1 MDPTCTAAQRGDEGT
16 YILVNLK
23 GRVPLRRPS
32 SRLVYNIKRDLRG
45 KKNVSVWIHPLH
57 HTKKKKGK
65 RSFGHGDESSHF
77 IEGGEML
84 LSWKTRPVTFP
95 TGTPLLVG
103 NMSLTSYFRSVT
115 VRGLWLRDN
124 LYTVLSIFMPVY
136 LHVRGSVRQ

>member
-1 MDPTCTAAQRGDEGT
+1 VCEFIRFIIQ
-16 YILVNLK
+16 
-23 GRVPLRRPS
+23 
-32 SRLVYNIKRDLRG
+32 
-45 KKNVSVWIHPLH
+45 
-57 HTKKKKGK
+57 KKKKGK

-124 LYTVLSIFMPVY
+124 LYTECCRY
-136 LHVRGSVRQ
+136 LCQFIYMCEGRSDNKYEWHIN